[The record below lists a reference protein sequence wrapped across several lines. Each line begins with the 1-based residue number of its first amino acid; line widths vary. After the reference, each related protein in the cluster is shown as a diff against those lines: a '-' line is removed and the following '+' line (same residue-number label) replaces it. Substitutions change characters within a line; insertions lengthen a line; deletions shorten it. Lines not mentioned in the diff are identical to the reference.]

1 MPRAP
6 TALSFGC
13 DQSSLPVSASSA
25 TISLSRAATYI
36 VRSTI
41 SGLNEN
47 DLSPLGNVHATSSR
61 ATFDL
66 SICLSAEYCD
76 ECAPPPYSLHVVYG
90 SAASAA
96 LATQRDMPN
105 ATRANRIGARALVLT
120 DIRFPQKFG

>member
-6 TALSFGC
+6 IALSFGC

-41 SGLNEN
+41 RGLNEN
-47 DLSPLGNVHATSSR
+47 DRSPLGKVQATSSR

-76 ECAPPPYSLHVVYG
+76 ECAPPPYSLHVVYVS
-90 SAASAA
+90 SACAA
-96 LATQRDMPN
+96 TWRDAPN
-105 ATRANRIGARALVLT
+105 AIEANRIGARVLVLT
-120 DIRFPQKFG
+120 GIRSPVEFG